1 MLIIGSWTDVDRAL
15 ERIGILELETG
26 ERCSSLGRRLYEL
39 LGEYS
44 QELKEIS
51 EEKKAVEAAVESFC
65 LLNKAEFAKKRS
77 KQFHYGKIAF
87 RTAERIEVPEDL
99 EEAVISTLK
108 KLGYTECI
116 ETRERLDKNSLKRLS
131 DGDLVRCGIRRTR
144 EDHFRVDPDL
154 NLISQRIG
162 KNGLPAPVFSVDL
175 EKLAKA
181 VKHKEGAAAEDASP
195 KTMGGIA

>member
-26 ERCSSLGRRLYEL
+26 ERCSSLGRKLYEL

-65 LLNKAEFAKKRS
+65 LLNKAEFTKKRS

-87 RTAERIEVPEDL
+87 RTAERIEVPDDL

-108 KLGYTECI
+108 KLGYAECI
-116 ETRERLDKNSLKRLS
+116 EIRERLDKNALKKLS

-154 NLISQRIG
+154 NLISQKIG
-162 KNGLPAPVFSVDL
+162 KNGLPVFSVDL
-175 EKLAKA
+175 EKLARA
-181 VKHKEGAAAEDASP
+181 VKHKEGAAAEDAPP
-195 KTMGGIA
+195 KTMGGSA